1 MFGPFVQYQAAA
13 GSSLNGLNTS
23 MLVVSLVLLP
33 LGTVVMG
40 LAVVGGG
47 LGRIVKLVV

>member
-1 MFGPFVQYQAAA
+1 MFGPLVQYQAAA
-13 GSSLNGLNTS
+13 GSSTS